1 MQQKERT
8 VFTAGE
14 LSLICS
20 QISWMLESAIPLEEG
35 IAVICENTEN
45 PRQKKMLQSVCD
57 AVTQS
62 GSFSQAMRESGFF
75 PSYMVSMVEIGK
87 KTGRLDDV
95 MAGLAV
101 YYEREDQ
108 IWRQIKGAVTY
119 PLVLIFMV
127 AAILGVLSAKILPV
141 FQQVFDGLGE
151 DYSAVSFRAV
161 NMGIAAGRV
170 TVIIMLLVG
179 LSILLALLFAGTQR
193 GHAAFLSVCYRIPF
207 LARII
212 NRIDSAQFAS
222 ALSILL
228 SSGYDVSESLNLMPE
243 LLQNPRN
250 LENAKKAAQAVEDG
264 ASLSAA
270 LRQTELFS
278 GPRYSMIRV
287 GESAGS
293 IEKVLSKIADIDT
306 EEALELMNQKIALIE
321 PVLVGLV
328 SVVIGALLLSV
339 MLPLIGIMTSMI

>member
-1 MQQKERT
+1 MRQKERT

-35 IAVICENTEN
+35 IAVICENAEN
-45 PRQKKMLQSVCD
+45 TRQKKMLQVVCG
-57 AVTQS
+57 AIAQG
-62 GSFSQAMRESGFF
+62 GSFSQAIRESGFF

-95 MAGLAV
+95 MARLAV

-141 FQQVFDGLGE
+141 FQQVFDGLSE
-151 DYSAVSFRAV
+151 DYSAVSFRAA

-170 TVIIMLLVG
+170 TVVILLLVG
-179 LSILLALLFAGTQR
+179 LCILLALLFAGTRR
-193 GHAAFLSVCYRIPF
+193 GHAAFHSACYRVPF
-207 LARII
+207 LAGIV

-228 SSGYDVSESLNLMPE
+228 GSGYDVSESLHLMPE
-243 LLQNPRN
+243 LLQNSRN
-250 LENAKKAAQAVEDG
+250 LENAKKAAQSVEDG
-264 ASLSAA
+264 AALSAA
-270 LRQTELFS
+270 LRQTGLFS
-278 GPRYSMIRV
+278 GPRYSMILV

-293 IEKVLSKIADIDT
+293 MEKVLSKIADIDT
-306 EEALELMNQKIALIE
+306 AEALELMDRKIALIE

-328 SVVIGALLLSV
+328 STVIGALLLSV

>member
-1 MQQKERT
+1 MQQKNRT
-8 VFTAGE
+8 VFTARE

-35 IAVICENTEN
+35 IAVICENTED

-57 AVTQS
+57 ATVQS
-62 GSFSQAMRESGFF
+62 GSFSQAIRESGFF
-75 PSYMVSMVEIGK
+75 PSYMIYMVEIGK

-95 MAGLAV
+95 MTGLAV

-108 IWRQIKGAVTY
+108 IQTQIKGAVTY

-127 AAILGVLSAKILPV
+127 AAILAVLSAKILPV
-141 FQQVFDGLGE
+141 FRQVFDSLSE

-161 NMGIAAGRV
+161 NIGIAAGRV
-170 TVIIMLLVG
+170 TVVIMVLLG
-179 LSILLALLFAGTQR
+179 IFILLAVLFSGTQR
-193 GHAAFLSVCYRIPF
+193 GRAAFLSVCYRIPF
-207 LARII
+207 LAKII
-212 NRIDSAQFAS
+212 NRVDSAQFAS

-228 SSGYDVSESLNLMPE
+228 SSGYDVSESLNLMPDI
-243 LLQNPRN
+243 LQSPRN
-250 LENAKKAAQAVEDG
+250 LENAKKAARAVEDG
-264 ASLSAA
+264 APLSAA
-270 LRQTELFS
+270 LQQTELFS

-306 EEALELMNQKIALIE
+306 EEAMELINRKIALIE
-321 PVLVGLV
+321 PILVGFV
-328 SVVIGALLLSV
+328 SVVIGALLISV